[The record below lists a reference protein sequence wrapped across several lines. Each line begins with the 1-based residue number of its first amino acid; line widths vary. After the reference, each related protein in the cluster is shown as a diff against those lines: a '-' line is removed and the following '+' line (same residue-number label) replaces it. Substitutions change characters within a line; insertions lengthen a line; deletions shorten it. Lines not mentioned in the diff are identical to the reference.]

1 MKWLNKFWGLNVHAI
16 EAAKSVQQLMDP
28 ASANKEKGPLGL
40 LICAY
45 SLITTWLGGRN
56 FWMQFEQIWINY
68 FIETQVM
75 SLNLTNRIQ

>member
-1 MKWLNKFWGLNVHAI
+1 MNLLEFVFKKYDLKKLDKICNLL
-16 EAAKSVQQLMDP
+16 AKSVQQLMDP

-56 FWMQFEQIWINY
+56 F
-68 FIETQVM
+68 
-75 SLNLTNRIQ
+75 